1 MARMMDVR
9 ADRALPAAWLP
20 RTSQADRAGRAEAR
34 RPQSSAAE
42 ACRPPRILQVVEC
55 AATGVGRH
63 VLDLTEGLLQR
74 GCEVHVVYSPGRC
87 DRVFTERLARLPNV
101 RQSVV
106 TMRSRPHPADAKAVL
121 AVRRVMREHGPFDVV
136 HCHSS
141 KAGLLA
147 RFAASGLGARVVYTP
162 HAIYTMS
169 PNLSPRMRQLYQTA
183 EVSLSWLTDKIIA
196 VSQAELEECR
206 RLGIRD
212 TRLAL
217 VPNTVGEPNC
227 LPREVARQQIGLRDE
242 EVAIGFVGRLSEQ
255 KGIDRLLDCFAR
267 VPAEAPARLVVI
279 GDGELASAA
288 RRQAETLG
296 IGAKVLWLGARPA
309 EPLLRAF
316 DIFAMPSR
324 YEAASYSLLE
334 AMAAGLPVITTA
346 TGSASDLILDGH
358 NGYCVPVEDVDRF
371 GACLA
376 ALVTDGVQREAMA
389 ESARQPRRETAGVQQ
404 MVEDIL
410 SVYEAATPSR
420 PSWRTATIDAT

>member
-1 MARMMDVR
+1 MARMMDLH
-9 ADRALPAAWLP
+9 ADRDLPPTWLP
-20 RTSQADRAGRAEAR
+20 RLSQAGRSGQAEAR
-34 RPQSSAAE
+34 RPQAGAAE

-74 GCEVHVVYSPGRC
+74 GCEIHMVYSSGRC
-87 DRVFTERLARLPNV
+87 DRVFAERLARLTDV
-101 RQSVV
+101 RQTVM
-106 TMRSRPHPADAKAVL
+106 TMRSRPHPTDAKAVL
-121 AVRRVMREHGPFDVV
+121 ALRRVMRQHGPFDIV

-147 RFAASGLGARVVYTP
+147 RLAANGLGARVVYTP

-169 PNLSPRMRQLYQTA
+169 PNLTPRMRQLYRTA

-196 VSQAELEECR
+196 VSRAELEECR

-227 LPREVARQQIGLRDE
+227 LPRQVARQQIGLGEE

-255 KGIDRLLDCFAR
+255 KGIDRLLDGFAH
-267 VPAEAPARLVVI
+267 VPATAPARLVVI
-279 GDGELASAA
+279 GDGELAAQA

-296 IGAKVLWLGARPA
+296 IADRVLWLGARPA

-316 DIFAMPSR
+316 DVFAMPSR

-346 TGSASDLILDGH
+346 TGSASDLITDGH
-358 NGYCVPVEDVDRF
+358 NGYCVPVEDVGRF
-371 GACLA
+371 ASCLS
-376 ALVTDGVQREAMA
+376 ALVTDDALRGAMA
-389 ESARQPRRETAGVQQ
+389 EAARQPRRETAGVQQ
-404 MVEDIL
+404 MVEDVL
-410 SVYEAATPSR
+410 SVYAATTPSR
-420 PSWRTATIDAT
+420 PTWRAAAIDAT

>member
-1 MARMMDVR
+1 
-9 ADRALPAAWLP
+9 
-20 RTSQADRAGRAEAR
+20 
-34 RPQSSAAE
+34 
-42 ACRPPRILQVVEC
+42 
-55 AATGVGRH
+55 
-63 VLDLTEGLLQR
+63 
-74 GCEVHVVYSPGRC
+74 
-87 DRVFTERLARLPNV
+87 
-101 RQSVV
+101 
-106 TMRSRPHPADAKAVL
+106 
-121 AVRRVMREHGPFDVV
+121 V

-183 EVSLSWLTDKIIA
+183 EVTLSWLTDKIIA
-196 VSQAELEECR
+196 VSRAEFEECR

-227 LPREVARQQIGLRDE
+227 LPREAARQQIGLRDE
-242 EVAIGFVGRLSEQ
+242 EVAI
-255 KGIDRLLDCFAR
+255 DCFAR

-296 IGAKVLWLGARPA
+296 IDAKVLWLGARPA

-346 TGSASDLILDGH
+346 TGSASDLILDGR

-376 ALVTDGVQREAMA
+376 TLVTDGAQREAMA
-389 ESARQPRRETAGVQQ
+389 EAARQPRRETAGVQQ

-410 SVYEAATPSR
+410 SVYAAARPSR